1 MIAVVGATTWGTTL
15 ALLWSRLG
23 RPVRLLVRT
32 EEEAETL
39 RRDGCNRRRVP
50 DYRFP
55 PSLRV
60 TADPIEAFHRAEA
73 IVLAVPSQTMRENV
87 RRIADAVPADAIIVS
102 AAKGIEI
109 ATRARMSEVI
119 GSELPHHAGR
129 VVALSGPNLSKEIA
143 AGLPAATVVAAEDAA
158 VATRAQDLLMT
169 PMFRVYTNRDII
181 GVELGG
187 ALKNVYALV
196 AGISDGLG
204 MGDNAKAGVITRGL
218 AEMSRLGE
226 AAGAQRQ
233 TFAGLSGL
241 GDLVATCVSPTSR
254 NHQVGFRL
262 AQGKPLEAVLRD
274 LGQVAE
280 GVPTTR
286 AATRLGAELGVELP
300 IAEAIHRVL
309 FEGVPARAAAMALL
323 ERERKAEFPD

>member
-15 ALLWSRLG
+15 ALLWGRLG

-32 EEEAETL
+32 DEEAETL
-39 RRDGCNRRRVP
+39 RRDGRNRRRVP
-50 DYRFP
+50 DYPFP
-55 PSLRV
+55 PSV
-60 TADPIEAFHRAEA
+60 AITADPVEAFHRADA
-73 IVLAVPSQTMRENV
+73 IVFAVPSQTMRANV
-87 RRIADAVPADAIIVS
+87 RRVADAVPAETVIVS

-119 GSELPHHAGR
+119 CSELPRHTGR
-129 VVALSGPNLSKEIA
+129 IVALSGPNLSKEIA
-143 AGLPAATVVAAEDAA
+143 AGLPAATVVASEDLTA
-158 VATRAQDLLMT
+158 ATRAQELLMT
-169 PMFRVYTNRDII
+169 PIFRVYTNRDII

-204 MGDNAKAGVITRGL
+204 MGNNAKAGVITRGL

-241 GDLVATCVSPTSR
+241 GDLVVTCTSPMSR
-254 NHQVGFRL
+254 NHQVGFQL
-262 AQGKPLEAVLRD
+262 AQGKPLDAVLRD

-280 GVPTTR
+280 GVSTTR
-286 AATRLGAELGVELP
+286 AVHRLGIELGVELP
-300 IAEAIHRVL
+300 IADAIHRVL
-309 FEGVPARAAAMALL
+309 FEDVPARAAAMALL
-323 ERERKAEFPD
+323 ERERKAEFPE

>member
-15 ALLWSRLG
+15 ALLWARLG

-32 EEEAETL
+32 PEEAEML
-39 RRDGCNRRRVP
+39 RRDGCNRRRMP
-50 DYRFP
+50 DHPFP
-55 PSLRV
+55 PSLFV
-60 TADPIEAFHRAEA
+60 TADPDEAFHHAEA
-73 IVLAVPSQTMRENV
+73 IVLAVPSQTMRANV
-87 RRIADAVPADAIIVS
+87 RRIADAVPATAVIVS

-109 ATRARMSEVI
+109 ATRYRMSEVI
-119 GSELPHHAGR
+119 CSELPRHAGR
-129 VVALSGPNLSKEIA
+129 IVALSGPNLSKEIA
-143 AGLPAATVVAAEDAA
+143 AGLPAATVVASDDATA
-158 VATRAQDLLMT
+158 ATRAQDLLMT
-169 PMFRVYTNRDII
+169 PMFRVYTNRDLI

-204 MGDNAKAGVITRGL
+204 LGDNAKSGVITRGL

-233 TFAGLSGL
+233 TFAGLAGL
-241 GDLVATCVSPTSR
+241 GDLVATCASPMSR
-254 NHQVGFRL
+254 NHQVGISL
-262 AQGKPLEAVLRD
+262 ARGKPLDAVLRD

-286 AATRLGAELGVELP
+286 AAARLGAELGVELP
-300 IAEAIHRVL
+300 ITDAIHRVL
-309 FEGVPARAAAMALL
+309 FEGVPARTAAMALL
-323 ERERKAEFPD
+323 ERERKAEFPE